1 MLNRRKLLAQ
11 AATVGAA
18 LPLLA
23 PARLLAA
30 DPEDP
35 YLQFVH
41 PELRNVYI
49 GMRKATMNEPPLSAA
64 TLAGQR
70 QGMNRFYRSWRK
82 DVPVER
88 RLISVGKSHPDVTIY
103 VVNAR
108 PGENRPAILH
118 THGGGFVS
126 GTAAGAVTDLQDLC
140 AELGCVAVSVEY
152 RLAPETTHAGS
163 IEDNYAGLKWLH
175 TNAAS
180 IGADPARIALLGESA
195 GGGHAAILA
204 QVARDRGEV
213 PLAFQCLVYP
223 MLDDRSGAAGPF
235 GRKVAPHIAQVG
247 WSREANRFGWRS
259 FLGAEP
265 GGRTAPKF
273 AVPARTANLAGLP
286 PAWIGVGG
294 IDLFLDEDID
304 YARRLNDA
312 GVAAELIVVPG
323 AFHGFDIIGA
333 FDPTV
338 RISGWFNMAKK
349 NALRRGLGLPVNA

>member
-1 MLNRRKLLAQ
+1 MLDRRKLLAR
-11 AATVGAA
+11 AATVGVA
-18 LPLLA
+18 LPLLN
-23 PARLLAA
+23 PARLFGA
-30 DPEDP
+30 DLDDP
-35 YLQFVH
+35 YLRFVH

-49 GMRKATMNEPPLSAA
+49 GMRKAMMDEPPLSAA
-64 TLAGQR
+64 TLPEAR
-70 QGMNRFYRSWRK
+70 QGMNRYYRPWRK

-88 RLISVGKSHPDVTIY
+88 RLIPVGKSHPDVTIY
-103 VVNAR
+103 VVNAK

-126 GTAAGAVTDLQDLC
+126 GTAAGGVTDLQDLC
-140 AELGCVAVSVEY
+140 AELGCAAVSVEY
-152 RLAPETTHAGS
+152 RLAPETTCAGS

-175 TNAAS
+175 ANAAS
-180 IGADPARIALLGESA
+180 IGADPSRIALLGESA

-223 MLDDRSGAAGPF
+223 MLDDRTGATGPL
-235 GRKVAPHIAQVG
+235 GRKVASHIAKVG

-259 FLGAEP
+259 FLGTEP
-265 GGRTAPKF
+265 GGRTAPKY
-273 AVPARTANLAGLP
+273 AVPARAVDLAGLP

-312 GVAAELIVVPG
+312 GVSAELIVVPG

-338 RISGWFNMAKK
+338 RISGWFNTAKK
-349 NALRRGLGLPVNA
+349 NALRRGLGLPVTS